1 MPPSVC
7 VLDGE
12 SLAIED
18 VVRIAHDSSARTT
31 LKPEARR
38 ALVESRRVVERAIG
52 SGQTIY
58 GINTGFGKLAN
69 VRIPPDQLDQLQT
82 NLIRSHAAGVGNPL
96 PAAVVRAV
104 MLLRANVLLRPTSG
118 VRPELVEALVAMLN
132 AGVVPVVPEQGSVG
146 ASGDLAPLSHIGL
159 ALMGEG
165 SVLSGGGTPAPASD
179 ALASTGLKPYRFAP
193 KEGISFINGTQA
205 QTALLAL
212 MVHDSNVLWRSAVG
226 AAAMSL
232 EALRGTPAP
241 LDPRIHSARPHPG
254 QIRTA
259 ALMRALLEDSEI
271 RESHRENDPRV
282 QDAYSLRCAPQVLG
296 AVADAIQFA
305 ERTVVVELNAS
316 TDNPLV
322 FENGDVISG
331 GNFHGQPVAQAL
343 DVLAMTLT
351 TLQAIA
357 ERRVER
363 LVNPDLSQGLPAFLT
378 RDPGLSS
385 GFMMVQIAAASLV
398 AESRALAMP
407 ASIGSIPTDA
417 NQEDFVPMGMAAAFK
432 AGRIL
437 ANAQRV
443 VAAELLCAAQGL
455 EFLKPLQPGRGVAAL
470 YRRLRNLTP
479 PVLPLSE
486 DRPPAPDLERLAR
499 GVAEGEFDPGEQRG
513 SGACPERGEGTGGQ

>member
-1 MPPSVC
+1 MPTPQLT
-7 VLDGE
+7 LDGR
-12 SLAIED
+12 SLTIRD
-18 VVRIAHDSSARTT
+18 VVRAAREPAVRVRVDRSAR
-31 LKPEARR
+31 E
-38 ALVESRRVVERAIG
+38 ALVQSRRLVEAAIA

-69 VRIPPDQLDQLQT
+69 VRIAPDQLDQLQI
-82 NLIRSHAAGVGNPL
+82 NLIRSHAAGVGAPL
-96 PAAVVRAV
+96 PGSVVRAL

-118 VRPELVEALVAMLN
+118 VRPELVDALLAMLN
-132 AGVVPVVPEQGSVG
+132 AGVVPMVPEQGSVG
-146 ASGDLAPLSHIGL
+146 ASGDLAPLSHVAL

-165 SVLSGGGTPAPASD
+165 EVLGSSD
-179 ALASTGLKPYRFAP
+179 TATAAGALAGAGLRPFRFAP
-193 KEGISFINGTQA
+193 KEGLAFINGTQV
-205 QTALLAL
+205 QTAILAL
-212 MVHDSNVLWRSAVG
+212 LVHDAWVLWRTAAA

-241 LDPRIHSARPHPG
+241 LDPRIHEARPHRG
-254 QIRTA
+254 QREA
-259 ALMRALLEDSEI
+259 ADLMRELLRDSEI

-296 AVADAIQFA
+296 AVADAIRFTEETTA
-305 ERTVVVELNAS
+305 VELNAS

-322 FENGDVISG
+322 FPDGEVISG

-343 DVLAMTLT
+343 DVLALTLT

-378 RDPGLSS
+378 RDPGLCS
-385 GFMMVQIAAASLV
+385 GFMMVQITAASLV

-432 AGRIL
+432 AQRIL
-437 ANAQRV
+437 SNAQKV
-443 VAAELLCAAQGL
+443 VGAELLCAAQGL
-455 EFLKPLQPGRGVAAL
+455 EFLRPLRPGRGVEQTYA
-470 YRRLRNLTP
+470 RLRALVPGVTP
-479 PVLPLSE
+479 LDQ

-499 GVAEGEFDPGEQRG
+499 AVATAELDPGAPTDSLAR
-513 SGACPERGEGTGGQ
+513 P

>member
-1 MPPSVC
+1 MPASQL
-7 VLDGE
+7 VLDGR
-12 SLAIED
+12 SLGIVD
-18 VVRIAHDSSARTT
+18 VVRAAREPG
-31 LKPEARR
+31 LRVEVRPAARA
-38 ALVESRRVVERAIG
+38 ALVESRRLVERAIE

-69 VRIPPDQLDQLQT
+69 VRIAPDQLDRLQV
-82 NLIRSHAAGVGNPL
+82 NLIRSHAAGVGAPL
-96 PAAVVRAV
+96 PAPVVRAL

-118 VRPELVEALVAMLN
+118 VGPALVDALVGLLN
-132 AGVVPVVPEQGSVG
+132 AGIVPLVPEQGSVG
-146 ASGDLAPLSHIGL
+146 ASGDLAPLSHVAL

-165 SVLSGGGTPAPASD
+165 DAWGPEGLGPAAD
-179 ALASTGLKPYRFAP
+179 ALRSARLEPYRFAP
-193 KEGISFINGTQA
+193 KEGLAFINGTQA
-205 QTALLAL
+205 QTAILAL
-212 MVHDSNVLWRSAVG
+212 LVHDARVLWRTATA

-241 LDPRIHSARPHPG
+241 LDPRIHEARPHPG
-254 QIRTA
+254 QLA
-259 ALMRALLEDSEI
+259 AAQLMRELLEESEI

-296 AVADAIQFA
+296 AVADAIRFA
-305 ERTVVVELNAS
+305 EDTAAIELNAS

-322 FENGDVISG
+322 FSDGEVISG

-343 DVLAMTLT
+343 DVLALTLT

-378 RDPGLSS
+378 SDPGLCS
-385 GFMMVQIAAASLV
+385 GYMMVQITAASLV

-417 NQEDFVPMGMAAAFK
+417 NQEDFVPMGMAAAYK
-432 AGRIL
+432 AQRIL

-443 VAAELLCAAQGL
+443 VAAELLCGAQGL
-455 EFLKPLQPGRGVAAL
+455 EFLRPLRPGRGVERL
-470 YRRLRNLTP
+470 WGRLRALTP
-479 PVLPLSE
+479 PVGVLE
-486 DRPPAPDLERLAR
+486 QDRPPSPDLERLAR
-499 GVAEGEFDPGEQRG
+499 AVAVGELDPGPGAG
-513 SGACPERGEGTGGQ
+513 SGR

>member
-1 MPPSVC
+1 QP
-7 VLDGE
+7 
-12 SLAIED
+12 A
-18 VVRIAHDSSARTT
+18 
-31 LKPEARR
+31 ARR
-38 ALVESRRVVERAIG
+38 ALLESRGRVDRAIR
-52 SGQTIY
+52 SNHTIY

-69 VRIPPDQLDQLQT
+69 VRIPAHQLDQLQT
-82 NLIRSHAAGVGNPL
+82 NLIRSHAAGVGSPL
-96 PAAVVRAV
+96 PSSVVRAV
-104 MLLRANVLLRPTSG
+104 MLLRANVLVRPTSG
-118 VRPELVEALVAMLN
+118 VRPELAEALVAMLN
-132 AGVVPVVPEQGSVG
+132 AGVLPLVPEQGSVG

-165 SVLSGGGTPAPASD
+165 QVLTERGVSVPAAN
-179 ALASTGLKPYRFAP
+179 ALAAVGLAPYRFAP
-193 KEGISFINGTQA
+193 KEGIAFINGTQA

-212 MVHDSNVLWRSAVG
+212 MVHDANVLWRTAVG

-241 LDPRIHSARPHPG
+241 LDPRIHASRPHQG
-254 QIRTA
+254 QMRA
-259 ALMRALLEDSEI
+259 ATLMRALLENSEI

-296 AVADAIQFA
+296 AVADAIRFA
-305 ERTVVVELNAS
+305 EETVRVELNAS

-322 FENGDVISG
+322 FDNGDVISG

-343 DVLAMTLT
+343 DILALTLT

-378 RDPGLSS
+378 EDPGLCS
-385 GFMMVQIAAASLV
+385 GLMMVQIAAASLV
-398 AESRALAMP
+398 AESRSLAMP

-437 ANAQRV
+437 TNAQRV

-455 EFLKPLQPGRGVAAL
+455 EFLKPLAPGAGVADL
-470 YRRLRNLTP
+470 YGRIRGLTP
-479 PVLPLSE
+479 PVPPLKA
-486 DRPPAPDLERLAR
+486 DRPPAPDLERVALA
-499 GVAEGEFDPGEQRG
+499 VAAGELD
-513 SGACPERGEGTGGQ
+513 PERH

>member
-1 MPPSVC
+1 MPQTDC
-7 VLDGE
+7 VLDGR
-12 SLAIED
+12 SLTVEE
-18 VVRIAHDSSARTT
+18 VVRVARDPSVRVS
-31 LKPEARR
+31 LDPEARR
-38 ALVESRRVVERAIG
+38 ALLESRHLVERAID
-52 SGQTIY
+52 SNQTIY

-69 VRIPPDQLDQLQT
+69 VRIPPDQLDQLQA
-82 NLIRSHAAGVGNPL
+82 NLIRSHAAGIGTPL
-96 PAAVVRAV
+96 SRPVVRGV

-118 VRPELVEALVAMLN
+118 VRPELAEALVAMMN
-132 AGVVPVVPEQGSVG
+132 AGILPLVPEQGSVG

-165 SVLSGGGTPAPASD
+165 PIIAPDGNVTAARD
-179 ALASTGLKPYRFAP
+179 ALARAGLTPYRFRP
-193 KEGISFINGTQA
+193 KEGIAFINGTQA

-212 MVHDSNVLWRSAVG
+212 MVHDANVLWRTSVG

-232 EALRGTPAP
+232 EALRGTPTA
-241 LDPRIHSARPHPG
+241 LAPRIHDSRPHEG
-254 QIRTA
+254 QIRAA
-259 ALMRALLEDSEI
+259 ALMRELLEDSQI

-296 AVADAIQFA
+296 AVADAIRFA
-305 ERTVVVELNAS
+305 ENTVRIELNAS

-343 DVLAMTLT
+343 DILALTLT

-378 RDPGLSS
+378 ENPGLCS
-385 GFMMVQIAAASLV
+385 GLMMVQIAAASLV
-398 AESRALAMP
+398 AESRSLAMP

-437 ANAQRV
+437 TNAQRV

-455 EFLKPLQPGRGVAAL
+455 EFLKPLNPGRGVAML
-470 YRRLRNLTP
+470 YQRIRGLKP
-479 PVLPLSE
+479 PVPPLGV
-486 DRPPAPDLERLAR
+486 DRPPAPDLERLAQA
-499 GVAEGEFDPGEQRG
+499 VTQGELDPF
-513 SGACPERGEGTGGQ
+513 GQ

>member
-1 MPPSVC
+1 MSDTTC
-7 VLDGE
+7 TLDGR
-12 SLAIED
+12 SLRVAD
-18 VVRIAHDSSARTT
+18 VVRVARETGT
-31 LKPEARR
+31 RVAIDAAARR
-38 ALVESRRVVERAIG
+38 GLLDSRRLVEAAIA

-69 VRIPPDQLDQLQT
+69 VRVGADQLDQLQA
-82 NLIRSHAAGVGNPL
+82 NLIRSHAAGVGAPL
-96 PAAVVRAV
+96 PAPVVRAV

-118 VRPELVEALVAMLN
+118 VRPELVDALVGMLN
-132 AGVVPVVPEQGSVG
+132 AGVVPAVPEQGSVG
-146 ASGDLAPLSHIGL
+146 ASGDLAPLSHVAL

-165 SVLSGGGTPAPASD
+165 EVLEAGGIGLART
-179 ALASTGLKPYRFAP
+179 ALARAGLAPFRFAP
-193 KEGISFINGTQA
+193 KEGLAFINGTQA

-212 MVHDSNVLWRSAVG
+212 LVHDAEVLWRTAVG

-241 LDPRIHSARPHPG
+241 LDPRIHDARPHRG
-254 QIRTA
+254 QIEAA
-259 ALMRALLEDSEI
+259 ALMRALLAESEI
-271 RESHRENDPRV
+271 RESHREGDPRV

-296 AVADAIQFA
+296 AVADAIRFA
-305 ERTVVVELNAS
+305 AETAAVELNAS

-322 FENGDVISG
+322 FDDGTVISG

-378 RDPGLSS
+378 ADPGLSS
-385 GFMMVQIAAASLV
+385 GYMMVQITAASLV
-398 AESRALAMP
+398 AESRAIAMP

-417 NQEDFVPMGMAAAFK
+417 NQEDFVPMGMASAWK
-432 AGRIL
+432 AQRIL

-455 EFLKPLQPGRGVAAL
+455 EFLKPLAPGGGVARLYNRLRAL
-470 YRRLRNLTP
+470 APPVRRL
-479 PVLPLSE
+479 E
-486 DRPPAPDLERLAR
+486 QDRPPAPDLERLTLA
-499 GVAEGEFDPGEQRG
+499 VAQGELDPGR
-513 SGACPERGEGTGGQ
+513 P